1 MRTIEGVLTPE
12 LAASLSA
19 GDQVLYSGVIY
30 TARDAAHKR
39 LVELL
44 EKGEPLPFD
53 PANAIIYYAGPAPAK
68 PGQVIGSVG
77 PTSSYRMDPYTPQL
91 LEAGVRGLIG
101 KGRRDQSVVDA
112 LVRTGGVYFAA
123 IGGLGALIAK
133 CVADSVTV
141 AYEDLGTEAIRRMVV
156 VDMPLT
162 VVIDSRGNNLYEQGP
177 AAYRASLAAAAAE
190 AD

>member
-77 PTSSYRMDPYTPQL
+77 PPSSYRMDPYTPQL

-190 AD
+190 AN

>member
-53 PANAIIYYAGPAPAK
+53 PANAIIYYAGPAPAM
-68 PGQVIGSVG
+68 PGQFIGSVG
-77 PTSSYRMDPYTPQL
+77 PTSS
-91 LEAGVRGLIG
+91 
-101 KGRRDQSVVDA
+101 
-112 LVRTGGVYFAA
+112 
-123 IGGLGALIAK
+123 
-133 CVADSVTV
+133 
-141 AYEDLGTEAIRRMVV
+141 
-156 VDMPLT
+156 
-162 VVIDSRGNNLYEQGP
+162 
-177 AAYRASLAAAAAE
+177 
-190 AD
+190 

>member
-190 AD
+190 PD